1 MEGVEGLHGF
11 PHIAGCKWNES
22 VPQISLQLSGE
33 FPTCRGD
40 GCSFHLALNVEVTEA
55 FQDASEVAQI
65 AAVCRGTENC
75 SMHEGVEVLSLPVFS
90 TRGTRSALSPG
101 SLILEDLP
109 RHQRA
114 LLLEDDSELHA
125 NLSLSLQL
133 PPEGLDL
140 QPIVNVS
147 SILIR
152 MLLFPLSSWEVAT
165 CEASIG
171 ICETEHFGPYR
182 SWVSLDMSAAWDVG
196 EGAAGTWDPDWR
208 SWQLALPAPRTAFF
222 PSQVVAELMVSGE
235 DENASLVEFSGI
247 LPFAA
252 FWRRQSPGAPAIP
265 VLQLLVIGRS
275 GHGPF
280 PFPSKRNEILVR
292 LELPTTLTAGTRGG
306 AGLSLHLPEDYECL
320 SAETIL
326 QLQVFDAPQDAQLL
340 ESLEVS
346 RDLED
351 FLGSVTH
358 DTGRRW
364 WQRGTRPSE
373 CFLNLEELL

>member
-1 MEGVEGLHGF
+1 MEGLHGF

-75 SMHEGVEVLSLPVFS
+75 SMYEGVEVLSLPVFS
-90 TRGTRSALSPG
+90 TRGTRSSLSPG

-114 LLLEDDSELHA
+114 LLLEDDSELHV

-196 EGAAGTWDPDWR
+196 EGAAGTWHPGSDWR

-346 RDLED
+346 RDVED